1 MLQAIWAIGLMKSW
15 FCIWDDLA
23 NPKNRLNLVQ
33 NPLYYQ
39 NVNCDFKKMTLLKET
54 FIGLLIN
61 YTDND
66 RLTNELWTEIEKNY
80 SSKKRHYHTLHH
92 LDSLLAQLTDVKG
105 EIQNWNN
112 ILFTLYYHDI
122 VYNSL
127 KLDNEEKSA
136 ELAEK
141 RMKQI
146 SVSNDKIELC
156 KNQIL
161 ATKSHIKSTDSD
173 TNYFTDADLS
183 VLGHNW
189 ETYSLY
195 YKNVREEYSI
205 YPDFVYNPG
214 RKKVLIHFLS
224 MERIFKTDFFHNK
237 FEKQAK
243 QNLQMEIELL

>member
-1 MLQAIWAIGLMKSW
+1 M
-15 FCIWDDLA
+15 
-23 NPKNRLNLVQ
+23 
-33 NPLYYQ
+33 
-39 NVNCDFKKMTLLKET
+39 LKET
-54 FIGLLIN
+54 FIELLTN
-61 YTDND
+61 YKDSD
-66 RLTNELWTEIEKNY
+66 SLTNELWTEIEKNY

-92 LDSLLAQLTDVKG
+92 LDNLLTQLTEVKN
-105 EIQNWNN
+105 EIQNWNA

-127 KLDNEEKSA
+127 KSENEEKSA

-141 RMKQI
+141 RLKQI
-146 SVSNDKIELC
+146 SVSPDTIELC

-183 VLGHNW
+183 ILGQNW

-195 YKNVREEYSI
+195 YKNVRNEYSI

-214 RKKVLIHFLS
+214 RKKVLNHFLS
-224 MERIFKTDFFHNK
+224 MDKIFKTDFFYKK
-237 FEKQAK
+237 FERQAK
-243 QNLQMEIELL
+243 QNIQKEIELL

>member
-1 MLQAIWAIGLMKSW
+1 M
-15 FCIWDDLA
+15 
-23 NPKNRLNLVQ
+23 
-33 NPLYYQ
+33 
-39 NVNCDFKKMTLLKET
+39 LKET
-54 FIGLLIN
+54 FIGLLKN

-80 SSKKRHYHTLHH
+80 SSKIRHYHTLQH
-92 LDSLLAQLTDVKG
+92 LDNLLAQLTDVKG
-105 EIQNWNN
+105 EIQNWNT

-127 KLDNEEKSA
+127 KSDNEEKSA

-146 SVSNDKIELC
+146 SVSIDTIELC

-161 ATKSHIKSTDSD
+161 ETKSHIKSTDSD

-183 VLGHNW
+183 VLGQNW
-189 ETYSLY
+189 ETYSMY
-195 YKNVREEYSI
+195 YKNVRKEYSI

-214 RKKVLIHFLS
+214 RKKVLNHFLS
-224 MERIFKTDFFHNK
+224 MDKIFKTDFFYK
-237 FEKQAK
+237 KYERQAK
-243 QNLQMEIELL
+243 QNIQKEIELL